1 MSVFSLL
8 NLSPRVQENALRGTV
23 IAAVSLASFLSF
35 SVQPLVG
42 KLLLPTQGGAASTWL
57 GTMLYFQIA
66 LLLGY
71 GWAVWLLQRRA
82 LVQVGATAALGLV
95 AMLAS
100 RLGWA
105 QTSAWTGVG
114 GIVGT
119 LSVASLPAM
128 VLLFGTSPLLHG
140 WLGRQNK
147 SVPYHLYAISN
158 AGSLLAVVLYPFTV
172 ERSIPVS
179 DQVFYWQGILSVF
192 VGLIGV
198 AGFLFLRTT
207 GADQRPEPTTEKI
220 GVGQVGFWL
229 ALSALA
235 CVGMLGATHH
245 IAAEIGSSPLSW
257 VGPFG
262 LFLLSFLVT
271 FSGVWQPRYT
281 QLCLGWL
288 AVSLTGFMLTKGVS
302 PSTVDGWVAFWVL
315 SLSASGSFFA
325 NGLLHQ
331 TRPQQRFAAFYLVLA
346 VGGVAGGLFASFAA
360 PVFFLRPSELLAVS
374 CVLLIVGLLRLVTQR
389 DPITVGVVSAIALSP
404 VLGLV
409 LTQTRD
415 EADGMENVRRFRNV
429 YGYSMLKTDQN
440 GLILSSETT
449 THGTQITTN
458 ADTRRQPTLYYTESS
473 GIGRVITE
481 TQKQK
486 SATTTAVVGLGAG
499 TLAAYARPTDAVDFW
514 DIDPKAVHLARDHFT
529 FINDSPG
536 RIRLL
541 ETDGRKGLETTT
553 TDYDLI
559 VIDAFTGDAV
569 PPHLLTREALGIY
582 SRRLEKRHGLLAIHV
597 SSRYQT
603 LFPVIAATAN
613 TLGLH
618 ALRVVTDI
626 AHTTETTDWDCTS
639 SQYILV
645 GRAEQIHEALAWLP
659 AEEDEGR
666 VRRTVN
672 IHDPLP
678 PGQAVIWTDER
689 NAALDALNLK
699 NYLLGK

>member
-1 MSVFSLL
+1 MSVFSRL
-8 NLSPRVQENALRGTV
+8 NLSPRVQENALRSTV

-35 SVQPLVG
+35 LVQPLVG

-71 GWAVWLLQRRA
+71 GWAMWLLQRRA
-82 LVQVGATAALGLV
+82 VIQVGATAALSLV
-95 AMLAS
+95 AMLACQ
-100 RLGWA
+100 LDWA
-105 QTSAWTGVG
+105 QTSTWTGVG

-119 LSVASLPAM
+119 LSIASLPAM
-128 VLLFGTSPLLHG
+128 ILLFSTSPLLHG
-140 WLGRQNK
+140 WLGRQSK

-158 AGSLLAVVLYPFTV
+158 AGSLLAVVLYPFTI
-172 ERSIPVS
+172 ERSINVS
-179 DQVFYWQGILSVF
+179 EQVFYWQGILGIF

-198 AGFLFLRTT
+198 AGFLFLRTS
-207 GADQRPEPTTEKI
+207 GADQRPAAPSEKI
-220 GVGQVGFWL
+220 AASRIGLWL
-229 ALSALA
+229 ALSAFA
-235 CVGMLGATHH
+235 CIGMLGATHH
-245 IAAEIGSSPLSW
+245 IAAEIGSSPLAW

-262 LFLLSFLVT
+262 LYLLSFLVT
-271 FSGVWQPRYT
+271 FSGAWQPHYT

-302 PSTVDGWVAFWVL
+302 PTTVDGWVAFWVL
-315 SLSASGSFFA
+315 SLSASGSFLA

-331 TRPQQRFAAFYLVLA
+331 FRPQQRFALFYLVLA
-346 VGGVAGGLFASFAA
+346 IGGVLGGLFTNFAA
-360 PVFFLRPSELLAVS
+360 PLFFLRPSELLAVS
-374 CVLLIVGLLRLVTQR
+374 CLLLIVGLLRMVTQR
-389 DPITVGVVSAIALSP
+389 DPITVMVIGAVALSP

-409 LTQTRD
+409 LSQTRD
-415 EADGMENVRRFRNV
+415 EAAGMLSVRRFRNI
-429 YGYSMLKTDQN
+429 YGYSMLKTDPN

-449 THGTQITTN
+449 THGTQIITN
-458 ADTRRQPTLYYTESS
+458 ADTRHQPTLYYTESS

-486 SATTTAVVGLGAG
+486 SSITTAVVGLGAG
-499 TLAAYARPTDAVDFW
+499 TLAAYARSTDAVDFW
-514 DIDPKAVHLARDHFT
+514 DIDPKATLLARDYFT
-529 FINDSPG
+529 FINESRG

-541 ETDGRKGLETTT
+541 ETDGRKGLEISQ

-582 SRRLEKRHGLLAIHV
+582 AKRLEKREGLLAIHV

-603 LFPVIAATAN
+603 LFPVIAATAH

-618 ALRVVTDI
+618 SLRVVTDI
-626 AHTTETTDWDCTS
+626 AHTTETKDWDCTS

-645 GRAEQIHEALAWLP
+645 GPARQIHEALPWLP
-659 AEEDEGR
+659 SEEDDGR
-666 VRRTVN
+666 VRRTVT
-672 IHDPLP
+672 IYDPVP

-689 NAALDALNLK
+689 NAALDALNLQS
-699 NYLLGK
+699 YLHGK